1 MGEIKSSQSR
11 LFYLKAS
18 YTIPFEPLFSNAI
31 INTLIFINSLAFPL
45 IIFCFALFA
54 QALSTIFY
62 FRIFIFIFH
71 SWILLFHF
79 YFTCSFKR
87 YEQQHSK
94 MVPAYRMWSPRALPG
109 TDLCVWPYK

>member
-1 MGEIKSSQSR
+1 MYR
-11 LFYLKAS
+11 YFTFPS
-18 YTIPFEPLFSNAI
+18 YTIPFQPLFPNAI

-45 IIFCFALFA
+45 TIFCFALSA

-87 YEQQHSK
+87 YEHQHSK
-94 MVPAYRMWSPRALPG
+94 IVPAYRMWSPRALPG
-109 TDLCVWPYK
+109 TDLYV